1 VNVATLLD
9 ELARQDIR
17 LSVDAGSL
25 AIDAPRGLLTEDLK
39 SKIRY
44 LKPKILARLRA
55 LAEPVISVDFET
67 VSARD
72 LRKTNGRVYARDP
85 STRVVC
91 AVFILPDD
99 RVIAWTPDHPE
110 PEEVLDLVR
119 HGVPLAAHNAHGF
132 DAHIWARLGWPEPSA
147 WIDTQPL
154 AQVLGLPAKLENL
167 AIAARL
173 ETRKDLDGQQLAVDL
188 NRRASRQ
195 LAFTQTA
202 ETPEERK
209 RLVAYCIADAQ
220 MVAELLET
228 TLPAARLIEPEVR
241 EVHALI
247 NRRGVAFDVKAAE
260 ALIAC
265 EKRLAERALAN
276 AGVEASLPASTKRLR
291 EELATMGVAVSNVR
305 RSTLLA
311 LLDDSETSEAVRAL
325 LQARLAI
332 SGINGHKCAAALARV
347 ESDGRLRDSLLYCGA
362 HTGRWA
368 GRGLQPQNLPKGVE
382 FPQHFSG
389 DLREDFIERALDAA
403 VAGDLAALHE
413 LASSI
418 ESDVFK
424 LLGTLVRACLHAPPG
439 RVLGVVDYASIEA
452 CGLAWLAEDRA
463 TLEQFENRV
472 DRYKEMAAKLFNVEK
487 EFVNK
492 AQRAVG
498 KVVELG
504 CGYQMGARRLGIYGA
519 AQGVDWPAIGV
530 TPDEAVEGWR
540 DAHETVAG
548 PVVERAGGG
557 MHREGGLW
565 RRMQDAAL
573 EAARGGRA
581 MLGPLVWER
590 RGGDVRCILPSGR
603 PLVYRNAKVEWTPKP
618 WGHYAMTYELR
629 GRRVPTFGG
638 KLVEN
643 VVQAVCRDLL
653 AEALV
658 RLDKAHFVTVL
669 HVHDEVLCELD
680 DPADLDAMA
689 SVMREVPAWARGMP
703 IQAAGHT
710 GRRYRK

>member
-1 VNVATLLD
+1 
-9 ELARQDIR
+9 
-17 LSVDAGSL
+17 
-25 AIDAPRGLLTEDLK
+25 
-39 SKIRY
+39 
-44 LKPKILARLRA
+44 
-55 LAEPVISVDFET
+55 VISVDFET